1 MASWGNFKQR
11 WKMKSGRLISGA
23 RNTRYVNTAEK
34 LLLLYLHGFM
44 QEQKELEAEKG

>member
-1 MASWGNFKQR
+1 MAKIMELFYGELGSFQ
-11 WKMKSGRLISGA
+11 
-23 RNTRYVNTAEK
+23 T